1 VVGIDLTE
9 AMLDNAKRH
18 NTYNNVSFKLADA
31 AQMRFADDQFDVSS
45 VSLTL
50 HEMPSLVRERVLS
63 ETVRV
68 TALDGIIMIVEY
80 AIPPTNAWHALLVRL
95 ARWGE
100 GKYFAE
106 FVTSDFRGLLN
117 KVGIQ
122 IDREVPILMGLVR
135 VTRGV
140 NKELREKRISTCSY

>member
-1 VVGIDLTE
+1 MGIDLTE
-9 AMLDNAKRH
+9 AMLDIAKRH

-50 HEMPSLVRERVLS
+50 HEMPSLVRECVLS

-80 AIPPTNAWHALLVRL
+80 VIPRRMRGTLSSFVSHD
-95 ARWGE
+95 GE
-100 GKYFAE
+100 RAN
-106 FVTSDFRGLLN
+106 TSLNLSHLIFEVYSTRSVFRSKGRC
-117 KVGIQ
+117 Q
-122 IDREVPILMGLVR
+122 F
-135 VTRGV
+135 
-140 NKELREKRISTCSY
+140 